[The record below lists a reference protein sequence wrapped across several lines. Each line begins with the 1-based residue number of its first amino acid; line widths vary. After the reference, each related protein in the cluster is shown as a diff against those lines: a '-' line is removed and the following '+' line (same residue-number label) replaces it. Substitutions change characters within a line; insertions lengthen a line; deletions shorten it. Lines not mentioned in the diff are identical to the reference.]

1 MKKIFYIAIVVV
13 TMSSIFSSCKHTER
27 CPAYGKVT
35 TEQVQKS
42 V

>member
-13 TMSSIFSSCKHTER
+13 SVSALFSSCKHTER

-35 TEQVQKS
+35 TEQTVKT